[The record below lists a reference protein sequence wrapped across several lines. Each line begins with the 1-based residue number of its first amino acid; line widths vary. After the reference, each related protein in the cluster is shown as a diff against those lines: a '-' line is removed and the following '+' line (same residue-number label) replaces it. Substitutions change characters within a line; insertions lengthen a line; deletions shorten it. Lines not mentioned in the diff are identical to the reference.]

1 MCGNSSSTEQCLV
14 TTKNDTGESRL
25 ALDALTTSTTVKGT
39 TTNHAAVCVQS
50 EVLMVRKTSCYRSCC
65 FHHDQYILGCQ
76 GWTKHV
82 LFPQSRPQLNQH
94 TSRGEAGEDLH
105 FQDVC
110 LYPDNSYYC
119 NFIMLQNEI
128 VSTGY
133 NTTNKPVLLIIPT
146 YTCNLVIS

>member
-1 MCGNSSSTEQCLV
+1 MPRRLIISIQAVLHSVLPEIYKQMHNAVLLSRTTMTPFGGMSPAAAACSGYGNSCGTEQFLV

-65 FHHDQYILGCQ
+65 FHHDQYVLGCQ

-82 LFPQSRPQLNQH
+82 LFPQSRPQLNQL
-94 TSRGEAGEDLH
+94 E
-105 FQDVC
+105 
-110 LYPDNSYYC
+110 
-119 NFIMLQNEI
+119 
-128 VSTGY
+128 
-133 NTTNKPVLLIIPT
+133 
-146 YTCNLVIS
+146 